1 MATKHTFQENVL
13 RVVAVVGLIAV
24 LLLGAWGIIQ
34 LAFYIPTLFGGGGS
48 TSAKETLTVS
58 APMGVTSGATFPVY
72 WTHKGQD
79 KNQGGEYAYTLSYS
93 CASGVTLK
101 APVPTGA
108 MQAVP
113 CNTPFNYLNA
123 TTSTGVSATL
133 SGTAAT
139 PLTITVSATKLSTG
153 AVTASA
159 TANTTVNPAPKAASA
174 VKTSALSSGASAK
187 YVASGRTQ
195 NLYGYP
201 DLAVYM
207 TSNSGQVRA
216 GSRVSMQFVI
226 QNIGTN
232 AAPSGWA
239 FTATLPYNPVYTYQS
254 APQQALYP
262 GDKIV
267 YTLTYDAQSQYA
279 NQYSN
284 TYDSNPC
291 AWTYPCS
298 QSAPIYGGPG
308 TCNAYGPCNI
318 PSYINNPYS
327 PYIPGFPTYQQTAS
341 VQADAYSQVWES
353 NESNNYGS
361 ITYTVY

>member
-1 MATKHTFQENVL
+1 MPTKHTFRENVL

-34 LAFYIPTLFGGGGS
+34 LAFYIPTLFSGGS
-48 TSAKETLTVS
+48 SVSSAKETLSVS
-58 APMGVTSGATFPVY
+58 APMGVTSGATFPVS
-72 WTHKGQD
+72 WTHKGFS
-79 KNQGGEYAYTLSYS
+79 GEYAYTLSYS
-93 CASGVTLK
+93 CADGVSLK
-101 APVPTGA
+101 APVPTGTY
-108 MQAVP
+108 QTVP

-123 TTSTGVSATL
+123 SSSTLVAATL
-133 SGTAAT
+133 SGTKAM
-139 PLTITVSATKLSTG
+139 PVTITVSATKLSTG

-159 TANTTVNPAPKAASA
+159 TANTTVNPAPKAPTAI
-174 VKTSALSSGASAK
+174 KTSALSSGTSAK
-187 YVASGRTQ
+187 YVASGRTTQ
-195 NLYGYP
+195 LFGYP

-207 TSNSGQVRA
+207 TGTPGSVRA
-216 GSRVSMQFVI
+216 GSRISMQFVI
-226 QNIGTN
+226 QNVGTN
-232 AAPSGWA
+232 VAPRGWA

-267 YTLTYDAQSQYA
+267 YTLSYDAQAQYT
-279 NQYSN
+279 NQYSNN

-291 AWTYPCS
+291 AWTYPCTQQTS
-298 QSAPIYGGPG
+298 TIYGGPG
-308 TCNAYGPCNI
+308 TCNMYGPCNV

-341 VQADAYSQVWES
+341 VQADAYNMIWES

-361 ITYTVY
+361 ITYSVY